1 MTEPQRNTFD
11 AALQDGE
18 ASLRNG
24 EPRLTVARCSEVLA
38 SYPDSV
44 RALRLRGRA
53 FDALSNFQRAAA
65 DYLRV
70 LDIAPL
76 DIESMVSLALCQQD
90 LRKGADAL
98 TMARQALEHEPM
110 NDDALRLLRESGE
123 EAPDRGRLAMLR
135 QKFDAGA
142 MRKVIVEMRRLV
154 EVLPDRPDVQTLL
167 AEMHFRSGAPIA
179 AAEACQ
185 RLLDDQPDCLPAHA
199 LLALVWQKAGAE
211 AVAAAHLREVERL
224 DPDFREIG
232 LWLKADAPAAP
243 RDVPAWVET
252 QAAAAREP
260 DEAEHAAY
268 VDSLIAPV
276 PLPAPEKL
284 IFQRAE
290 DDDASEIVST
300 EPLAWE
306 NAAGEGP
313 EAPEDADEP
322 LPDWLRDLREMR
334 PEGETADAEPF
345 DIEPPPY
352 SIERALGGGI
362 EEIGEG
368 DGEPGVTL
376 EASTDAAAVPP
387 DLPAPPRPRKG
398 RKPRVAARTAADENA
413 IEVSPPQAVADDG
426 APALGDTA
434 PEAGPIE
441 PTTTPEPVVASEP
454 EPEPTTTPD
463 PASAVEPEPEPFDD
477 DDGGLNI
484 PEIVTAPAHGEIAPL
499 EWVPAGDAPP
509 PSATP
514 AAPSKRPTV
523 KRSMPLPTPP
533 KGKPA
538 PAPAPAEPEP
548 IAPAEPEPEAVA
560 APKRA
565 KKDKK
570 GKSKSKGK
578 GKRDVVELDDDGLLE
593 LARISVVEQDFDR
606 AERYFA
612 DFIIRGRRVDRALAD
627 LEEITQTRPQ
637 LWRYFEL
644 LGKLHTRKGRV
655 AEALAAYQRALERMR

>member
-1 MTEPQRNTFD
+1 MTEPQLNTFD

-18 ASLRNG
+18 ASLRTG

-38 SYPDSV
+38 SYPDAV

-65 DYLRV
+65 DYQRV

-142 MRKVIVEMRRLV
+142 VRKVILEMRRLV
-154 EVLPDRPDVQTLL
+154 EVLPDRPDVQALL

-199 LLALVWQKAGAE
+199 LLALVWQKAGAD
-211 AVAAAHLREVERL
+211 AVATAHLREVERL
-224 DPDFREIG
+224 DPDFREIA

-252 QAAAAREP
+252 QAASPAREP

-268 VDSLIAPV
+268 VDSLIAPA

-284 IFQRAE
+284 VFQRAE
-290 DDDASEIVST
+290 DEDAAEIVTT

-306 NAAGEGP
+306 SEAGEAIDDVNEP
-313 EAPEDADEP
+313 DDP

-345 DIEPPPY
+345 DVEPPPY

-362 EEIGEG
+362 EAIGEG
-368 DGEPGVTL
+368 EGEPGVTMD
-376 EASTDAAAVPP
+376 ASADAAAVPP

-398 RKPRVAARTAADENA
+398 RKPRAAARAGAEQNA
-413 IEVSPPQAVADDG
+413 IETSPPLAVADDVL
-426 APALGDTA
+426 PALGEMA
-434 PEAGPIE
+434 PEAALPEAETFTAE
-441 PTTTPEPVVASEP
+441 PEAAPPEPPPAPEPIVASAP
-454 EPEPTTTPD
+454 EAVPYEGED
-463 PASAVEPEPEPFDD
+463 DALEIPAV
-477 DDGGLNI
+477 
-484 PEIVTAPAHGEIAPL
+484 VTAPAHGEIAPL

-509 PSATP
+509 PAAPP
-514 AAPSKRPTV
+514 AAPPKRPTP

-538 PAPAPAEPEP
+538 PPEP
-548 IAPAEPEPEAVA
+548 VAVAPAEPEPEPVA

-570 GKSKSKGK
+570 GKGKGK
-578 GKRDVVELDDDGLLE
+578 GKTRKDVVELDDDGLLE

-612 DFIIRGRRVDRALAD
+612 DFITRGRRVDRALAD

-655 AEALAAYQRALERMR
+655 AEALAAYQRGLERMR

>member
-1 MTEPQRNTFD
+1 MTELQRNTFD

-18 ASLRNG
+18 ASLRNS

-65 DYLRV
+65 DYQRV
-70 LDIAPL
+70 LDITPL

-142 MRKVIVEMRRLV
+142 VRKVIVEMRRLV

-179 AAEACQ
+179 AAEVCQ

-199 LLALVWQKAGAE
+199 LLALIWQKAGAE

-224 DPDFREIG
+224 DPDFREIA

-252 QAAAAREP
+252 QASVAAAQEP

-284 IFQRAE
+284 VFQRVE
-290 DDDASEIVST
+290 DDDAAEIVST

-306 NAAGEGP
+306 SAAGETAD
-313 EAPEDADEP
+313 APDDADDP

-368 DGEPGVTL
+368 EGEPGVAM
-376 EASTDAAAVPP
+376 EASTDTATVPP

-398 RKPRVAARTAADENA
+398 RKPRTAARHATGENAIAGSPPPAAEDDGVTALDENA
-413 IEVSPPQAVADDG
+413 PAVT
-426 APALGDTA
+426 P
-434 PEAGPIE
+434 
-441 PTTTPEPVVASEP
+441 PEPVAQTAEPLPGPAAGDAP
-454 EPEPTTTPD
+454 EPEL
-463 PASAVEPEPEPFDD
+463 EPLEGE
-477 DDGGLNI
+477 DDGLEI
-484 PEIVTAPAHGEIAPL
+484 PAVVTALAHGEIAPL

-514 AAPSKRPTV
+514 VAPPKRPTV

-533 KGKPA
+533 KGKAA
-538 PAPAPAEPEP
+538 PAPAPPEP
-548 IAPAEPEPEAVA
+548 AAPAEPEPEPMD

-570 GKSKSKGK
+570 GKGKGK
-578 GKRDVVELDDDGLLE
+578 GKKDVVELDDDGLLE

-612 DFIIRGRRVDRALAD
+612 DFITRGRRVDRALAD

>member
-1 MTEPQRNTFD
+1 MTELQRNTFD

-18 ASLRNG
+18 ASLRNS

-65 DYLRV
+65 DYQRV
-70 LDIAPL
+70 LDITPL

-142 MRKVIVEMRRLV
+142 VRKVIVEMRRLV

-179 AAEACQ
+179 AAEVCQ

-224 DPDFREIG
+224 DPDFREIA

-252 QAAAAREP
+252 QASVAAAQEP

-268 VDSLIAPV
+268 VDSLIAPI

-284 IFQRAE
+284 VFQRAE
-290 DDDASEIVST
+290 DEDAAEIVST

-306 NAAGEGP
+306 SAVAD
-313 EAPEDADEP
+313 APDEADEP

-368 DGEPGVTL
+368 EGEPGVTM
-376 EASTDAAAVPP
+376 EAASEAAAVPP
-387 DLPAPPRPRKG
+387 DLPAPPKPRKG
-398 RKPRVAARTAADENA
+398 RKPRPAARHAAGENVMAESPAPAAADDK
-413 IEVSPPQAVADDG
+413 V
-426 APALGDTA
+426 PALGEDA
-434 PEAGPIE
+434 PEAALIE
-441 PTTTPEPVVASEP
+441 PEADTASPLPAPAAVAAPAP
-454 EPEPTTTPD
+454 EPELLVD
-463 PASAVEPEPEPFDD
+463 EE
-477 DDGGLNI
+477 DGLDI
-484 PEIVTAPAHGEIAPL
+484 PEVVSVPAHGEIAPL

-509 PSATP
+509 PTASPP
-514 AAPSKRPTV
+514 AAPKRPTV

-533 KGKPA
+533 KGKAA
-538 PAPAPAEPEP
+538 PASAPEPEPAAVAPAEPEP
-548 IAPAEPEPEAVA
+548 IAE
-560 APKRA
+560 PKRA

-570 GKSKSKGK
+570 GKGKGK
-578 GKRDVVELDDDGLLE
+578 GKKDVVELDDDGLLE

-612 DFIIRGRRVDRALAD
+612 DFITRGRRVDRALAD

>member
-1 MTEPQRNTFD
+1 MTDLQRNTFD

-142 MRKVIVEMRRLV
+142 VRKVIVEMRRLV
-154 EVLPDRPDVQTLL
+154 EALPDRPDVQTLL

-199 LLALVWQKAGAE
+199 LLALVWQKAGAD
-211 AVAAAHLREVERL
+211 VLAAAHLREVERL
-224 DPDFREIG
+224 DPDFREIA

-243 RDVPAWVET
+243 RDAPAWLET
-252 QAAAAREP
+252 QAATTAQEP

-268 VDSLIAPV
+268 VDSLIAPA

-284 IFQRAE
+284 VFQRAE
-290 DDDASEIVST
+290 DDDAAEIVST

-306 NAAGEGP
+306 SAAGEASD
-313 EAPEDADEP
+313 EANEPDEP

-345 DIEPPPY
+345 DVEPPPY

-362 EEIGEG
+362 EAIGEG
-368 DGEPGVTL
+368 EGEPGVTL
-376 EASTDAAAVPP
+376 EASADAAAVPP

-398 RKPRVAARTAADENA
+398 RKPRAAVRAAAEQNA
-413 IEVSPPQAVADDG
+413 IEASPPQAAADDVL
-426 APALGDTA
+426 PALGEMAPAAAPPEPETFTA
-434 PEAGPIE
+434 EPEAASPE
-441 PTTTPEPVVASEP
+441 PPPAPEPVVASEP
-454 EPEPTTTPD
+454 EAAPLEGED
-463 PASAVEPEPEPFDD
+463 DALEIPAV
-477 DDGGLNI
+477 
-484 PEIVTAPAHGEIAPL
+484 VTAPAHGEIAPL

-514 AAPSKRPTV
+514 AAPPKRPTP

-533 KGKPA
+533 RGKPA
-538 PAPAPAEPEP
+538 PAPATPEPVAVAPADPEPEP
-548 IAPAEPEPEAVA
+548 VA

-570 GKSKSKGK
+570 GKGKGK
-578 GKRDVVELDDDGLLE
+578 GKTRKDVVELDDDGLLE

-612 DFIIRGRRVDRALAD
+612 DFITRGRRVDRALAD

-655 AEALAAYQRALERMR
+655 SEALAAYQRGLERMR

>member
-1 MTEPQRNTFD
+1 MTEPQLNTFD

-18 ASLRNG
+18 ASLRTG
-24 EPRLTVARCSEVLA
+24 EPRLTIARCSEVLA
-38 SYPDSV
+38 SYPDAV

-65 DYLRV
+65 DYQRV

-142 MRKVIVEMRRLV
+142 VRKVILEMRRLV

-199 LLALVWQKAGAE
+199 LLALVWQKAGAD
-211 AVAAAHLREVERL
+211 AVATAHLREVERL
-224 DPDFREIG
+224 DPDFREIA
-232 LWLKADAPAAP
+232 LWLKADAPAAS

-252 QAAAAREP
+252 QAASPAREP

-268 VDSLIAPV
+268 VDSLIAPA

-284 IFQRAE
+284 VFQRAE
-290 DDDASEIVST
+290 DEDAAEIVST

-306 NAAGEGP
+306 SEAGE
-313 EAPEDADEP
+313 AIDEVNEPDDP

-352 SIERALGGGI
+352 AIERALGGGI
-362 EEIGEG
+362 EAIGESE
-368 DGEPGVTL
+368 GEPGVTM
-376 EASTDAAAVPP
+376 EAATDAAAVPP
-387 DLPAPPRPRKG
+387 DLPAPPKPRKG
-398 RKPRVAARTAADENA
+398 RKPRPAARHAAGENG
-413 IEVSPPQAVADDG
+413 ILGSPP
-426 APALGDTA
+426 PAALEDALPTLDKMA
-434 PEAGPIE
+434 PEAAPAE
-441 PTTTPEPVVASEP
+441 PEAKPAEPQPAPEPAVASAPAPGPLEGEDDAP
-454 EPEPTTTPD
+454 E
-463 PASAVEPEPEPFDD
+463 
-477 DDGGLNI
+477 I
-484 PEIVTAPAHGEIAPL
+484 PENVAAPLHGEIAPL

-514 AAPSKRPTV
+514 AAPPKRPTP

-533 KGKPA
+533 KGKAA
-538 PAPAPAEPEP
+538 PAPAPPEP
-548 IAPAEPEPEAVA
+548 VAVAPAEPEPEPMD

-570 GKSKSKGK
+570 GKGKGK
-578 GKRDVVELDDDGLLE
+578 GKKDVVELDDDGLLE

-612 DFIIRGRRVDRALAD
+612 DFITRGRRVDRALAD

-655 AEALAAYQRALERMR
+655 AEALAAYQRGLERMR

>member
-1 MTEPQRNTFD
+1 MTELQRNTFD

-18 ASLRNG
+18 ASLRSS

-38 SYPDSV
+38 SYPDAV

-98 TMARQALEHEPM
+98 TMARQALEHEPL

-142 MRKVIVEMRRLV
+142 VRKAIAEMRRLV
-154 EVLPDRPDVQTLL
+154 EALPDRPDVQTLL

-179 AAEACQ
+179 AAEVCQ

-224 DPDFREIG
+224 DPDFREIAA
-232 LWLKADAPAAP
+232 WLKAEAPATP
-243 RDVPAWVET
+243 RDAPAWVET
-252 QAAAAREP
+252 PAAAAQEP

-284 IFQRAE
+284 VFQRAE
-290 DDDASEIVST
+290 DDDAAEIVST

-313 EAPEDADEP
+313 DAPDDADEP

-368 DGEPGVTL
+368 EGEPGVAM

-387 DLPAPPRPRKG
+387 DLPAPPKPRKG
-398 RKPRVAARTAADENA
+398 RKPRTAARHATGENL
-413 IEVSPPQAVADDG
+413 ISGSPSPDAKEDRMQ
-426 APALGDTA
+426 ALGDAA
-434 PEAGPIE
+434 PAAA
-441 PTTTPEPVVASEP
+441 TPEPAAEIAEPLPAPAAVDAP
-454 EPEPTTTPD
+454 EPEPAPL
-463 PASAVEPEPEPFDD
+463 DD
-477 DDGGLNI
+477 ADDELEI
-484 PEIVTAPAHGEIAPL
+484 PEVLSPPAHGEIAPL

-509 PSATP
+509 PTAPP
-514 AAPSKRPTV
+514 AAPPKRPTV

-538 PAPAPAEPEP
+538 PAPAPPEP
-548 IAPAEPEPEAVA
+548 AAVAPAEPEPMA

-570 GKSKSKGK
+570 AKGK
-578 GKRDVVELDDDGLLE
+578 GKGKKDVVELDDDGLLE